1 MNLCDFL
8 KSINSTKKNLMDQD
22 PECEKFYIPYV
33 VNKSF
38 SYFSECLFHA
48 NFMNKFHELPKKMQY
63 DYFFYTLKKKNRF
76 SKWVK
81 EEHDSQDITDIMEYY
96 GYSRS
101 KAKEVL
107 GLFTQEEMKYIREQ
121 LGRF

>member
-1 MNLCDFL
+1 MTLGDFL

-63 DYFFYTLKKKNRF
+63 DYYFYTFKKKNRF

-81 EEHDSQDITDIMEYY
+81 EENDSQDITDIMEYY

-107 GLFTQEEMKYIREQ
+107 GLFTQDEMKYIREQ

>member
-1 MNLCDFL
+1 
-8 KSINSTKKNLMDQD
+8 
-22 PECEKFYIPYV
+22 
-33 VNKSF
+33 
-38 SYFSECLFHA
+38 
-48 NFMNKFHELPKKMQY
+48 MNKFHELPKKMQY

>member
-1 MNLCDFL
+1 MNLGDFL

-48 NFMNKFHELPKKMQY
+48 NFMNKFHELPKKMQLNY
-63 DYFFYTLKKKNRF
+63 L
-76 SKWVK
+76 
-81 EEHDSQDITDIMEYY
+81 
-96 GYSRS
+96 
-101 KAKEVL
+101 
-107 GLFTQEEMKYIREQ
+107 
-121 LGRF
+121 

>member
-1 MNLCDFL
+1 
-8 KSINSTKKNLMDQD
+8 MDTD
-22 PECEKFYIPYV
+22 PEIEKFYNPYV

-38 SYFSECLFHA
+38 SYFSECLFHV

-63 DYFFYTLKKKNRF
+63 DYYFYTFKKKNRF

-81 EEHDSQDITDIMEYY
+81 EDVDSDDLKNIMEYY
-96 GYSRS
+96 GYSKE

-107 GLFTQEEMKYIREQ
+107 PLFKENNLKYIREQ
-121 LGRF
+121 LGKF